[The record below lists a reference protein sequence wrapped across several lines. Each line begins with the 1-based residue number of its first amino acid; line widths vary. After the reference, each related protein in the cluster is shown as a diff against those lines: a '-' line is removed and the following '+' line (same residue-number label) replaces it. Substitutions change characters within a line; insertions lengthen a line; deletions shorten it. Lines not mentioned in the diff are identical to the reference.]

1 MVKVNKEYKDLDLDL
16 KNIIKDFLGEIVPM
30 VYWDIKFIRT
40 EIDKIMSDPDFKK
53 KVFEYNKKNNE
64 RKKC

>member
-30 VYWDIKFIRT
+30 VYGDIKFIRT
-40 EIDKIMSDPDFKK
+40 EIDKIISDPDFKK
-53 KVFEYNKKNNE
+53 KVLEYNKKNNE